1 MKRPAIG
8 GVREQT
14 VAGLLATYGAS
25 ITDNYRKA
33 ADYVVKI
40 ILRGTRPGDL
50 PIEQPVEFDLIIN
63 LKTAKVLGL
72 TIPSTLLARESPT
85 TRGGAALVSAST

>member
-25 ITDNYRKA
+25 IPDNYRKA